1 MDSYS
6 SSGSATHDGVIE
18 SSFSNVLTLG
28 GSPAGRSD
36 ESTKMA
42 NACAQCHRQKQK
54 CNREQPCSNCV
65 RRSIPHQCVSNT
77 RPERRKSRT
86 FRQDLYQGQP
96 ASFAE
101 SASIPST
108 PAQQQTIPG
117 KFRSRTA
124 KIAKRQT
131 LGRLF
136 KARGAASYHGDF
148 YFGHQSAASM
158 VEATTQE
165 LPSGIYVGH
174 SRGSR
179 IGAAQ
184 PFRNERGPYAQLW
197 ELIGSLPRQKAT
209 VDHLTAR
216 FFQELN
222 PTFNS
227 VHEESFMASYNK
239 FWDRKTGCDDLTN
252 VDIRWL
258 AVLFIILA
266 FGELLDCPQ
275 PCSAEAQ
282 RESEDSSLHFY
293 WASRKSL
300 VIAPSFYGESTDLT
314 CAGILIT
321 RYLVYARRISE
332 SWLTISFA
340 IRMAQAQGMHVDGDQ
355 LDLPR
360 KATETRRRLWSQLYD
375 LDRSIALALGRPYAI
390 NDRHCFMKQVENVW
404 VDDMTDEEAEDATTL
419 SLDTPT
425 PSVLIRFQHQLAVII
440 GQIQEQSFTFS
451 TAPLT
456 SSASYDE
463 VLKYDEA
470 LLAWKDSLPP
480 YFRLDHTDLSLDLLP
495 AYSFIPWHR
504 LYLHTAFHFARITLH
519 RSYLLR
525 PSITDRFQ
533 YSRNACMSSA
543 CADLKIKLSFRYPD
557 MASRLKSNVAAH
569 QLFNSALIL
578 GVIVVRDPQA
588 PQTDAILDDLQAY
601 CAKQNSDPWINEIGL
616 AEVRVVEL
624 CISRARQ
631 ARHDTPGASPA
642 ENATSDFNPAVT
654 SEGYNSSAVA
664 NTSLSQGMQGSH
676 ELSASQQNAM
686 GETFPYAF
694 QNPTGPQDPWSDF
707 WSNPAYFF
715 PEAMDYQIWEGLV
728 DDLTAVN

>member
-1 MDSYS
+1 MNSYS
-6 SSGSATHDGVIE
+6 SDGVVE
-18 SSFSNVLTLG
+18 SSFSDVLTLG
-28 GSPAGRSD
+28 TSPTGRSD
-36 ESTKMA
+36 ESTKMT

-65 RRSIPHQCVSNT
+65 RRSIPHQCVSNR

-86 FRQDLYQGQP
+86 FRQDPYQGQP
-96 ASFAE
+96 ASFAGP
-101 SASIPST
+101 ASIPST

-117 KFRSRTA
+117 NFTSRTA
-124 KIAKRQT
+124 KIVKRQT

-165 LPSGIYVGH
+165 VPSGIYVGH

-222 PTFNS
+222 PTFDS
-227 VHEESFMASYNK
+227 VHEESFMTSYSK

-282 RESEDSSLHFY
+282 RECEDSSLHFY

-360 KATETRRRLWSQLYD
+360 KVTETRRRLWSQLYD

-404 VDDMTDEEAEDATTL
+404 VDDMTDEQAENATAL

-470 LLAWKDSLPP
+470 LLTWKDSLPP
-480 YFRLDHTDLSLDLLP
+480 YFRLEHTDLSLDLLP

-557 MASRLKSNVAAH
+557 MASRLKSNVASH

-588 PQTDAILDDLQAY
+588 PQAEAILDDLQAY
-601 CAKQNSDPWINEIGL
+601 CAKQNSDPWINEIGF

-631 ARHDTPGASPA
+631 ARQNTAAASPA
-642 ENATSDFNPAVT
+642 ENTTSNFNPAVT
-654 SEGYNSSAVA
+654 SEGYDSSAVT
-664 NTSLSQGMQGSH
+664 NTSLSQGLQGSN
-676 ELSASQQNAM
+676 ESSASQQNAI
-686 GETFPYAF
+686 GETFQYAF
-694 QNPTGPQDPWSDF
+694 QNPAGPQDPWSDF

-728 DDLTAVN
+728 DDLAAVN